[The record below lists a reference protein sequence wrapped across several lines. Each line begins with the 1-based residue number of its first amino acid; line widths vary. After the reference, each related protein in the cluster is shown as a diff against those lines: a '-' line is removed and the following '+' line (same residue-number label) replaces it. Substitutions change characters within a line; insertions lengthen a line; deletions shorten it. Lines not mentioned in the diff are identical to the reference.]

1 MSFRPKIWTGLG
13 LGVAIAGLAACG
25 GEAGESAEAG
35 EVAHDQ
41 PAAII
46 AEAGEQGEQGE
57 TGEQGEN
64 GEAGESGEAGEGGEA
79 GHGDA
84 LSLPKRLA
92 FMSGHVQAG
101 LALYRAGEPDMA
113 APHLLH
119 PVSETH
125 ADEREGLD
133 ALGFEADLFEA
144 VSQALEEGKP
154 AAELNMQL
162 LAAEANLNEM
172 AIVAG
177 GDAAEIITY
186 LMETIVAEYSVGV
199 PGASVE
205 VAGEYQDAFGFAVVA
220 LERAKRIDGDAG
232 ERVRVEIRKLIELW
246 PAAPV
251 PPINPAPISAIRAQT
266 SAVLLELP

>member
-13 LGVAIAGLAACG
+13 LGVAMAGLDACG
-25 GEAGESAEAG
+25 GESGESAEAG
-35 EVAHDQ
+35 EAAHDQ

-46 AEAGEQGEQGE
+46 AEAGEQGE
-57 TGEQGEN
+57 TGEQ
-64 GEAGESGEAGEGGEA
+64 GESGEAGEGGEA
-79 GHGDA
+79 GHSDA

-125 ADEREGLD
+125 AGEREGLD

-144 VSQALEEGKP
+144 VSQALEAGKP
-154 AAELNMQL
+154 ATELNMQL

-172 AIVAG
+172 AISAG
-177 GDAAEIITY
+177 GDTGEIITY

-246 PAAPV
+246 PEAPV
-251 PPINPAPISAIRAQT
+251 PPSDPAPISAIRAQT

>member
-13 LGVAIAGLAACG
+13 LGVAMAGLAACG

-35 EVAHDQ
+35 EAAHDQ

-57 TGEQGEN
+57 TGE
-64 GEAGESGEAGEGGEA
+64 AGESGEAGEGGED
-79 GHGDA
+79 GHSDA

-125 ADEREGLD
+125 ASEREGLD

-144 VSQALEEGKP
+144 VSQALEESKP

-172 AIVAG
+172 AIAAG
-177 GDAAEIITY
+177 GAAAEIITY

-220 LERAKRIDGDAG
+220 LERAKRIEGDAG
-232 ERVRVEIRKLIELW
+232 GRVRAEIRKLIELW

-251 PPINPAPISAIRAQT
+251 PPSNPAPISAIRAQT